1 MQQVLGPFH
10 PVLVH
15 LPIGLLLLA
24 ALFQWLLLKPAYE
37 KLQPAIGIILFWG
50 MFFAVLSCI
59 TGYLLKQSGE
69 YDESIT
75 DQHQWLGISVAVL
88 ALAQYLLYRRGTG
101 SRFQRGMSLLSIGL
115 LTLTGHLGGTITHG
129 EGYLTK
135 GFQKEADPKA
145 GRKPLADVQSAL
157 AYQQVI
163 VPILEDKCY
172 SCHGSSKQKGK
183 LRLDQPEAILKGGKD
198 GKAVVPGDEAKS
210 ELLKRIGLAMNDEH
224 HMPPKEKT
232 QLSEQEIALLH
243 WWVKTGADFT
253 QPVKAIPQDE
263 TVKAL
268 LKKLEGPA
276 EANAER
282 TPDFPSATVKPVA
295 AETIAALR
303 KRGIWVMPV
312 SADVNYVQVNLI
324 NADSLTDRDLRLLEP
339 LKDQL
344 VWLKASGKNISDSGA
359 AILSQFPNITR
370 LYLDGTKITN
380 EGLKQLHTLKQLKY
394 LNIVGTSTG
403 KEGVMFL
410 KELPELKYL
419 YAYGT
424 NIQASEWALLKKTFP
439 KLYLDS
445 GGYQVPTLIS
455 DTSLVKEAVK
465 SEK

>member
-24 ALFQWLLLKPAYE
+24 ALFQWLIRRPAYE
-37 KLQPAIGIILFWG
+37 KLQPAIGIILFSG

-69 YDESIT
+69 YDENIA
-75 DQHQWLGISVAVL
+75 DQHQWLGISVTIL
-88 ALAQYLLYRRGTG
+88 ALLQYILYRQGRDN
-101 SRFQRGMSLLSIGL
+101 RLQRGMSLLSIGL
-115 LTLTGHLGGTITHG
+115 ITVTGHLGGTITHG

-135 GFQKEADPKA
+135 GFGKEAGPKA
-145 GRKPLADVQSAL
+145 SRKPIADVQSAL

-172 SCHGSSKQKGK
+172 SCHGSAKQKGK

-210 ELLKRIGLAMNDEH
+210 ELLKRIGLAINDEH

-253 QPVKAIPQDE
+253 RPVKAIPQDE

-268 LKKLEGPA
+268 LSKLEGPPVS
-276 EANAER
+276 NAER
-282 TPDFPSATVKPVA
+282 TPDFPSAAVKSVA
-295 AETIAALR
+295 PEIMAGLK

-312 SADVNYVQVNLI
+312 SAGINYVQVNLI
-324 NADSLTDRDLRLLEP
+324 NADSLTDKDLRLLEP
-339 LKDQL
+339 LKEQL
-344 VWLKASGKNISDSGA
+344 VWLKASGKNITDSGA
-359 AILSQFPNITR
+359 AILSQFPNISR

-380 EGLKQLHTLKQLKY
+380 EGLKQLSALKQLKY
-394 LNIVGTSTG
+394 LNIVGTQTG
-403 KEGVMFL
+403 REGVMFL
-410 KELPELKYL
+410 KDLPGLQYL
-419 YAYGT
+419 YAYKT
-424 NIQASEWALLKKTFP
+424 NIQSSEWALLKKTFP
-439 KLYLDS
+439 KLYIDS
-445 GGYQVPTLIS
+445 GGYQVPTLSS
-455 DTSLVKEAVK
+455 DTSLVKEVIK
-465 SEK
+465 K